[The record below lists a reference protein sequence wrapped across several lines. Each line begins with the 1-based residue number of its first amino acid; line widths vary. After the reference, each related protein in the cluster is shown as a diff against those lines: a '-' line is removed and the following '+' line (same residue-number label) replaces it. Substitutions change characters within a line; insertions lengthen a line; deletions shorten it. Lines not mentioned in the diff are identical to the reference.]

1 MFLLWRK
8 DEEREGTKRERAFE
22 RSICYNKDLSLRLN
36 AAEEKAP
43 FERERVRERE
53 RERKI

>member
-53 RERKI
+53 SKRKI